1 MSWVAVGVGISAVS
15 FLSGA
20 SARKSA
26 KASERKQAK
35 IEYNYLGQQMA
46 KADESL
52 AALEPV
58 KQSKLDV
65 AQASY
70 MQDIGDL
77 SAQTGQSKE
86 DLQGQFQSMIQ
97 KSGLATSGSANV
109 KASQMWKRIGS
120 SFGRG
125 QQGLMGRLGEKMGAV
140 EEWYESEKARV
151 GSEKQRYEHQRR
163 LASSKGGGPN
173 LMTKEGRKAVFSS
186 MSGG

>member
-1 MSWVAVGVGISAVS
+1 MSFVAVGVGISAAS

-20 SARKSA
+20 ASSESAAKS
-26 KASERKQAK
+26 SRKQARIK
-35 IEYNYLGQQMA
+35 SDFLTQQMA

-58 KQSKLDV
+58 KESKLKV
-65 AQASY
+65 AEASY
-70 MQDIGDL
+70 LQDIGDL

-86 DLQGQFQSMIQ
+86 DLQGQVQSMVQ
-97 KSGLATSGSANV
+97 KSGMATSGSANV

-151 GSEKQRYEHQRR
+151 GSEKIRMEHEKK
-163 LASSKGGGPN
+163 LADVEGSSKTVGE
-173 LMTKEGRKAVFSS
+173 KVWSAV
-186 MSGG
+186 GIG

>member
-1 MSWVAVGVGISAVS
+1 MSFIAVGVGITAAS

-20 SARKSA
+20 ASSESAAKS
-26 KASERKQAK
+26 SRKQARIK
-35 IEYNYLGQQMA
+35 SDYLSQQMA

-52 AALEPV
+52 AALDPL

-70 MQDIGDL
+70 LQDIGDL

-86 DLQGQFQSMIQ
+86 DLQQQFQSMVQ

-109 KASQMWKRIGS
+109 KASQMWKRIGA

-163 LASSKGGGPN
+163 LAKT
-173 LMTKEGRKAVFSS
+173 LR
-186 MSGG
+186 